1 MITSSL
7 GLRRAPRLYQIRQVC
22 EDVKATQV
30 AAKNSRGTIVRTS
43 GLLG

>member
-1 MITSSL
+1 MMTSSL
-7 GLRRAPRLYQIRQVC
+7 GLRRALRLYQIRQVS

-30 AAKNSRGTIVRTS
+30 AAKNSLGTIVRTS